1 MIRRDSIQL
10 SVPPICVLVLLL
22 LSAAGAGSAFA
33 QESSRSPI
41 TGDADRTA
49 ARDASQAQPPS
60 PDRSSPWLLVPLV
73 SSSPKLGTSFGALAA
88 YTRTFDP
95 DSRLSL
101 FGLMYQYTSTHSSIG
116 VVFARTSFG
125 ADRHRIVG
133 VAALGNIK
141 NDYEDY
147 LGTGQPLKTNDDLK
161 AVFARYL
168 YRVAGDWFVGAQGNA
183 ANYQVLG
190 ATPEDDLALETLG
203 IRGFESAAVGAVVMH
218 DSRDNDDMP
227 SRGWYLNAN
236 DLAYREALG
245 GSSSFDAYR
254 LDFKL
259 FLPHSGG
266 HVLAFRQFNWMTSD
280 APTVAQ
286 AAVILRGY
294 KIGEYLAPY
303 MSSFEAE
310 ERFSFGR
317 RWGATVFAG
326 VAGLYGESVTPLNR
340 DTYPTWGA
348 GVQFVIKPDQHMLA
362 NLEYAQGIEHN
373 RGLYLKFGY
382 GW

>member
-1 MIRRDSIQL
+1 M
-10 SVPPICVLVLLL
+10 
-22 LSAAGAGSAFA
+22 
-33 QESSRSPI
+33 
-41 TGDADRTA
+41 
-49 ARDASQAQPPS
+49 
-60 PDRSSPWLLVPLV
+60 LVPLV

-101 FGLMYQYTSTHSSIG
+101 FGLIYQYTSTHSSIG
-116 VVFARTSFG
+116 SVFARTSFG
-125 ADRHRIVG
+125 ADHHRVVG

-168 YRVAGDWFVGAQGNA
+168 YRAAGDWFIGAQGNA

-190 ATPEDDLALETLG
+190 ATAEDDLALETLG
-203 IRGFESAAVGAVVMH
+203 IRGFASAAVGAVVMH

-236 DLAYREALG
+236 NLAYREALG
-245 GSSSFDAYR
+245 GSASYDAYR
-254 LDFKL
+254 LDLKL
-259 FLPHSGG
+259 FLPHGGG
-266 HVLAFRQFNWMTSD
+266 HVLAFRQFNWITDD

-317 RWGATVFAG
+317 ALGRHRVCRRRR
-326 VAGLYGESVTPLNR
+326 VVRRERDPVESRHVPNMGRGPSIRHQARPAHAREPRVRARHREQSRSVPEVRVWL
-340 DTYPTWGA
+340 
-348 GVQFVIKPDQHMLA
+348 VIAKAARTSQRPFT
-362 NLEYAQGIEHN
+362 
-373 RGLYLKFGY
+373 RPPC
-382 GW
+382 